1 MLFRRKKEPTPP
13 PAPPP
18 SPGPAAGPA
27 SPGGPPSTLFLTGD
41 GRVDRRTIEV
51 LLGAIAKVSQSR
63 DIERLLAYIVDTSI
77 EVTGA
82 ERGLI
87 LLSNAAG
94 ELEPRMVRQ
103 RGGKTVEGDIRYST
117 SVVRRVMSDFEPVR
131 ATVNSDSEALELGT
145 SVFDLKLRAVMCVPL
160 SKRDGADDGSAAAA
174 PRAAAQGVLY
184 VDSRAATREFK
195 HEDLALFAALSQHI
209 SIALENAQL
218 HLDGLERVKLE
229 NAMKIASEI
238 QSGLMPQI
246 PKNVHGYDVH
256 GWYRSAER
264 TTGDFYDFVPTKA
277 GGLGVVVGDVTGHG
291 IGPALIMATA
301 QSALRTSFR
310 ILDDPAAIV
319 TMVNEDLGPRMDD
332 GLFLTLF
339 TGLFSPDG
347 TARVLNAGHTP
358 PLVWRAKSRTIESLR
373 GDGPALGMD
382 DEFAYTEGP
391 RLKLED
397 GDILFAFTDGFV
409 EARSIEDPDK
419 LFDELGVRAVIEREA
434 GAGKSA
440 REITEALVEA
450 ALSFAGGIA
459 EDDMTI
465 VAVRRV
471 AKPA

>member
-1 MLFRRKKEPTPP
+1 MLFRRKKEPAPP

-18 SPGPAAGPA
+18 SPAPATGSSA
-27 SPGGPPSTLFLTGD
+27 PGGPPSTLFLTGD

-87 LLSNAAG
+87 LLANAAG

-103 RGGKTVEGDIRYST
+103 RGGKTVEGDVRYST
-117 SVVRRVMSDFEPVR
+117 SVVRRVLSDFEPVR

-160 SKRDGADDGSAAAA
+160 SKRVAAEAGSAAAA
-174 PRAAAQGVLY
+174 RPPAAQGVLY

-218 HLDGLERVKLE
+218 HLDGIERARLE

-246 PKNVHGYDVH
+246 PKNVPGYDVF

-264 TTGDFYDFVPTKA
+264 TTGDFYDFVPTKG

-301 QSALRTSFR
+301 QSALRSLLK
-310 ILDDPAAIV
+310 ILRDPAAVV
-319 TMVNEDLGPRMDD
+319 TEVNQDLGPRMDD

-339 TGLFSPDG
+339 TCLFAQDG
-347 TARVLNAGHTP
+347 TVRVLNAGHTP
-358 PLVWRAKSRTIESLR
+358 PLVWRARTKTIESLR

-382 DEFAYTEGP
+382 DEFEYTEGP
-391 RLKLED
+391 PLQLEE
-397 GDILFAFTDGFV
+397 GDALFAFTDGFV
-409 EARSIEDPDK
+409 EARSISDPDT
-419 LFDELGVRAVIEREA
+419 LFDEQGLRAVIEREA
-434 GAGKSA
+434 AAGKSA
-440 REITEALVEA
+440 KEITEALVQA
-450 ALSFAGGIA
+450 ALAFAGGRA

-471 AKPA
+471 SPGA